1 MLKPQA
7 KEQLTQKLT
16 QCYLSFRRGE
26 EGMAAMMIQEMYQIM
41 NENSLALSHDQIFGD
56 ALGRG
61 DHLFCA
67 DIVEHFWL
75 PSIKEYNG

>member
-1 MLKPQA
+1 
-7 KEQLTQKLT
+7 
-16 QCYLSFRRGE
+16 
-26 EGMAAMMIQEMYQIM
+26 MMIQEMYQIM